1 MLMPP
6 MPTPQI
12 MTPQIMTPP
21 LLQIRGLAKRFT
33 LHEQEGAE
41 ITALSDID
49 LDLGSGECVVLAGP
63 SGAGKSSLLRCVYG
77 NYRVEEGEILLRENG
92 QAIDIA
98 TAPDRALIAL
108 RRTSIGYVSQFLR
121 VVPRISTLDI
131 VAEPA
136 IAAGLTQEE
145 ARQRAGTLL
154 DRLALPERLW
164 RLPPMTFSGG
174 EQQRVNLA
182 RGLVVDY
189 PLLLLDEPTA
199 SLDPEN
205 RGRVAALLESAL
217 ARGAALLGIFHDQD
231 FARAFAT
238 RFFPMTAP
246 RRRAA

>member
-1 MLMPP
+1 MLM
-6 MPTPQI
+6 
-12 MTPQIMTPP
+12 PP
-21 LLQIRGLAKRFT
+21 LLQIRGLSKRFT
-33 LHEQEGAE
+33 LHQQDGAE

-63 SGAGKSSLLRCVYG
+63 SGAGKSSLLRCIYG
-77 NYRVEEGEILLRENG
+77 NYRADEGHILLRDG
-92 QAIDIA
+92 AGAIDIA
-98 TAPDRALIAL
+98 AAPDRALIQL

-121 VVPRISTLDI
+121 VVPRVSTLDI

-136 IAAGLTQEE
+136 IAAGLAPED
-145 ARQRAGTLL
+145 ARKRAAALF
-154 DRLALPERLW
+154 DRLGLPERLW

-205 RGRVAALLESAL
+205 RGRVASLLEAAL

-246 RRRAA
+246 RRYAA

>member
-1 MLMPP
+1 MVP
-6 MPTPQI
+6 MPV
-12 MTPQIMTPP
+12 
-21 LLQIRGLAKRFT
+21 LEIRGLAKRFV
-33 LHEQEGAE
+33 LHHQDGVA
-41 ITALSDID
+41 ITALADID
-49 LDLGSGECVVLAGP
+49 LDVAAGECVVLAGP
-63 SGAGKSSLLRCVYG
+63 SGAGKSTLLRCIYG
-77 NYRVEEGEILLRENG
+77 NYRADEGEIRLRD
-92 QAIDIA
+92 ATTSIDIA
-98 TAPDRALIAL
+98 QAADRALLAL

-121 VVPRISTLDI
+121 VVPRIPTIDI

-136 IAAGLTQEE
+136 LASGMAPDKAHRRAAE
-145 ARQRAGTLL
+145 LL

-164 RLPPMTFSGG
+164 RLPPMSFSGG

-205 RGRVAALLESAL
+205 RGRVASLLESAL
-217 ARGAALLGIFHDQD
+217 ARGAALLGVFHDQD

-246 RRRAA
+246 RRQAA